1 MESLHP
7 LFQPSVVPVHMLDVI
22 CAHDSFPYPVVHDLM
37 RYPLSL
43 AEAGIDPSAIAAEYR
58 IRGYQ
63 RL

>member
-1 MESLHP
+1 
-7 LFQPSVVPVHMLDVI
+7 MLDVI